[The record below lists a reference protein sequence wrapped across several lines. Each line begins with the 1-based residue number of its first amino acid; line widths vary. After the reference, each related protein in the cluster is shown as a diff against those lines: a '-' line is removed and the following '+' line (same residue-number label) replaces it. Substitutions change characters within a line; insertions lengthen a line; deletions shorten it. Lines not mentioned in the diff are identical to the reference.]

1 MYYIQGLFLCFT
13 LLKPKNWF
21 KVKEVRQN
29 KIPLAR
35 SLKRL
40 SLENH
45 VESTAFQEI
54 VLLDFQ
60 HDHVHS
66 LTSKAS
72 QPSLFQ

>member
-1 MYYIQGLFLCFT
+1 M
-13 LLKPKNWF
+13 PNNWF

-29 KIPLAR
+29 KIPRAR

-72 QPSLFQ
+72 HVRIMTILSCGINT

>member
-1 MYYIQGLFLCFT
+1 M
-13 LLKPKNWF
+13 PNNWF

-29 KIPLAR
+29 KIPRAR

-60 HDHVHS
+60 HDHVHA

-72 QPSLFQ
+72 